1 MEEVA
6 LFHPPIVHF
15 AVVLPMVTTLL
26 YLIFLKTQNGSV
38 FKLAEY
44 FAYASALFMV
54 LAWYTGG
61 HDGKL
66 AYEALFMNSD
76 EAVEELKEHK
86 SLGTMLAIFFVA
98 IAVMFKMSQL
108 KPNKYLFWIIG
119 ASLVFGS
126 GAILKQ
132 GKDGGELVYEYAA
145 NVQLPAMDDEDEIH
159 GEE

>member
-1 MEEVA
+1 MEEIA

-15 AVVLPMVTTLL
+15 AVVLPLVTTLI
-26 YLIFLKTQNGSV
+26 YLIHLKTKNPNL

-44 FAYASALFMV
+44 FAYASALFLV

-66 AYEALFMNSD
+66 AYEALLMNSD
-76 EAVEELKEHK
+76 EGVEELKEHK

-98 IAVMFKMSQL
+98 IAVMFKMSLL

-119 ASLVFGS
+119 LSLLFGS
-126 GAILKQ
+126 GAVLKQ

-145 NVQLPAMDDEDEIH
+145 NVHLPATDDDDTTEDN
-159 GEE
+159 

>member
-15 AVVLPMVTTLL
+15 AVVLPIVTTIL
-26 YLIFLKTQNGSV
+26 YLIFLKTKNGSV
-38 FKLAEY
+38 FKMAEY
-44 FAYASALFMV
+44 FAYASAIFVV

-76 EAVEELKEHK
+76 EGVEELKEHK
-86 SLGTMLAIFFVA
+86 NLGTMLAIFFVA

-108 KPNKYLFWIIG
+108 KPNKYLFWVIA
-119 ASLVFGS
+119 ASLLFGS
-126 GAILKQ
+126 ATILKQ

-145 NVQLPAMDDEDEIH
+145 NVKLPAVDEEDDFY
-159 GEE
+159 EEE

>member
-1 MEEVA
+1 MEEIA

-15 AVVLPMVTTLL
+15 AVVLPLVTTLI
-26 YLIFLKTQNGSV
+26 YLIHLKTKNPNL

-44 FAYASALFMV
+44 FAYASALFLV

-76 EAVEELKEHK
+76 EGVEELKEHK

-98 IAVMFKMSQL
+98 IAVMFKMSLL

-119 ASLVFGS
+119 LSLLFGS
-126 GAILKQ
+126 GAVLKQ

-145 NVQLPAMDDEDEIH
+145 NVHLPATDDDDMMDED
-159 GEE
+159 